1 MTLHTFTKNHSP
13 PQKPWENRV
22 ALKTFLQGALCGF
35 RHFYCVS
42 NFCQPVSSTLPWQLN
57 FIPRPLVGTAKRGT
71 EGTLQRPTTGHH
83 NAAWVRAGVS
93 GRRGHALEKRRPHLQ
108 KRQEKRK
115 APRKEH
121 AKLLGL
127 EAGGLHGVVEK
138 ATPARDPLWNLL
150 NAISLSDRP
159 GINCRS

>member
-1 MTLHTFTKNHSP
+1 MGESCCFENIFTKGTVRFQTFLLCFKFLSTSVLHPPLAAELHTSSVGWNC
-13 PQKPWENRV
+13 
-22 ALKTFLQGALCGF
+22 QG
-35 RHFYCVS
+35 
-42 NFCQPVSSTLPWQLN
+42 
-57 FIPRPLVGTAKRGT
+57 GT